1 MTASGE
7 IRRSEGSSS
16 PQESGEVRRRRGIP
30 SPRES
35 AELEALHAPRVIERR
50 AVGNYDVVA
59 SLGRGGDLCAMPR
72 TTTLFFTCSSFAAL
86 LLCAPTRAQ
95 APPPTTSPS
104 SGFTWGACG
113 DSSYQNF
120 KVEAPTGTG
129 KIRDS

>member
-1 MTASGE
+1 MG
-7 IRRSEGSSS
+7 RRHTQYPE
-16 PQESGEVRRRRGIP
+16 PVRTQ
-30 SPRES
+30 
-35 AELEALHAPRVIERR
+35 R
-50 AVGNYDVVA
+50 AVA

-120 KVEAPTGTG
+120 EVEAPTGTG